1 VPFYTKNDH
10 FTKTGSGQTLG
21 NLKKEYRFLQHCGGT
36 PNFLTGMGSYL
47 QSVIQGWGG
56 VRYNVV
62 PGAMT
67 LLPQAPQD
75 STTNLTLAGLH
86 FRATSVSL
94 SILPTHAVLS
104 HAHGVAPMVT
114 YTPPAVDSFIGVGAE
129 NITVTLQ
136 PGQVVSVALGR
147 LVVVKC
153 KEEPRGS

>member
-21 NLKKEYRFLQHCGGT
+21 NLKKEHRFLQHCGGT

-75 STTNLTLAGLH
+75 NTTNLTLAGLH